1 MPTKYDL
8 QFRGIIH
15 IQPDGHEFHELMRK
29 LSDFILKMMSDLNE
43 EKYENPQE
51 LISLMKQ
58 QPIMAQIQQI
68 ILYSQQEIMMIRAAE
83 QQAESRE
90 ILMKILQSK
99 QVFETIFNELN
110 NIEQLK
116 DFCSR
121 IVDFVTDVSKILK
134 NVDKWNTDIAISY
147 VEKLKQ
153 IMKTL
158 IEYKKQN
165 AGRQI
170 ISSELD
176 AVRPNADK
184 LTSIVVS
191 FLMGRCENYG
201 EEEGNVKECAMN
213 LKVGVDDLFKFVLGE
228 VGVDRLKIFKE
239 SMDLAVEY
247 LLKEFQFG
255 VVVNVERKDQ
265 AEQAMM
271 ALERAKTQEEK
282 DRAAIEL
289 LNELEQRAEMQK
301 DEKKKKIL
309 AKVTRE
315 KKKKGKNYGELLSAA
330 RKLSENVDNLKEVVY
345 HTDENTCIDVLDFS
359 QLRDLMLSGN
369 NNN

>member
-8 QFRGIIH
+8 QFKGIIH
-15 IQPDGHEFHELMRK
+15 IQPDGHLFHDLMRT

-43 EKYENPQE
+43 EQLTNPQE
-51 LISLMKQ
+51 LVVKMKQ
-58 QPIMAQIQQI
+58 QPIMTKVQQI

-83 QQAESRE
+83 AQTESRE
-90 ILMKILQSK
+90 ILMKILQQK
-99 QVFETIFNELN
+99 QVLETIFNELN
-110 NIEQLK
+110 NVEQLK

-121 IVDFVTDVSKILK
+121 IVDFVTDVSKILQ
-134 NVDKWNTDIAISY
+134 NVDKWNVDIAISY
-147 VEKLKQ
+147 IEKLKQ

-176 AVRPNADK
+176 AIRPNADK
-184 LTSIVVS
+184 ITTILVS
-191 FLMGRCENYG
+191 FLIGRCENYG
-201 EEEGNVKECAMN
+201 EEEGEVKECAMN
-213 LKVGVDDLFKFVLGE
+213 LKVGEDDLFKFILGE
-228 VGVDRLKIFKE
+228 VGVDKVKIFKE
-239 SMDLAVEY
+239 AMDSAVVY
-247 LLKEFQFG
+247 LQKEFQFG

-271 ALERAKTQEEK
+271 ALEKAQTQEEK

-301 DEKKKKIL
+301 DEGKRKIL

-315 KKKKGKNYGELLSAA
+315 KKKKKTKNYGELLSAA

-369 NNN
+369 N